1 MTTDKFSPNSSHIS
15 PRDIAIYGIYA
26 CTRRE
31 NFINYRSVML
41 GNGKTLILRLN
52 GIGSEWL
59 GKRMSANK
67 VKHLSI
73 MLKSC
78 RMTLSSP
85 CNVDE

>member
-1 MTTDKFSPNSSHIS
+1 
-15 PRDIAIYGIYA
+15 
-26 CTRRE
+26 
-31 NFINYRSVML
+31 ML